1 MATLEDSTTHAALE
15 AGATPTERE
24 SERSAVPT
32 RLGPYVVT
40 GEIGE
45 GGMGV
50 VLAAYDPRLERKLA
64 IKLLRSA
71 TSESAQERLLREAR
85 ALAKM
90 SHPNVVQVFDVG
102 VHEGQAYIAMDHVQG
117 ETLREWMQTRRT
129 PTEIAVVFAQAA
141 RGLAAAHEAGIIHR
155 DFKPD
160 NALLS
165 ARPGEPPRVR
175 VLDFGIAS
183 VMDET
188 VATEVDLD
196 EIDAMQ
202 SSQER
207 LTQTG
212 AIVGTPAYMSPEQF
226 RGQPAGASSDQFS
239 LCVALYEA
247 MYGTRPFRG
256 GSRVELAM
264 SVMNG
269 TRAPSPTDR
278 PMPRWLVEI
287 CDRGLQNDPAH
298 RFESTRALVH
308 ALEQGVSRKPRL
320 FAALA
325 VGGGVAAVAGVA
337 ATQAFAPTEDPCAAT
352 MEAAEAMWND
362 AERTNVRNAFEGYG
376 ASFATQALP
385 RVEASLDAWVE
396 DYRAQRRDACEATA
410 VRHTQSDSLLDRRIA
425 CLDARA
431 QDFQAT
437 VEVFTESD
445 PTIAER
451 ANRIVEALPELS
463 PCRNVDALREGVA
476 PPSVEQAPAVERA
489 RTSIARGRVLGEAG
503 RNDEAV
509 EVLERAEAEALA
521 TGYDPVVLEARIP
534 LGRWRRDADKLDE
547 AEATLEAAYLSAL
560 QLRDFERAAETQ
572 IVLAYLEGVK
582 RSDADAG
589 RRAVDVAEALGG
601 KEMPSKQ
608 QAALARVRGDVALT
622 AARYGDAKEAYA
634 EALRIRRER
643 GESEGESAGW
653 ILQSLSMVHL
663 REGDYDEAA
672 ARCEEAVRTLETAL
686 GVDHPSLPPAFNSLA
701 LTHERLAQY
710 PEAIAAL
717 ERAFEITESSRSAAH
732 FTKGVLAQ
740 NLGGMWVQ
748 QRNYEAARPW
758 LERSKQSF
766 EQALDDDNPAFA
778 GVLGMLSDVELAE
791 GNVAEAR
798 AGYERSLSLREKA
811 MGPRNGNLMSSLVG
825 LAKVANAEGKAGEA
839 LRFTTRAL
847 HELDAEKLDPE
858 DKGVV
863 LHQRAVALVA
873 LERKG
878 EAAAAVR
885 DARRSFADAGVTADL
900 ERQELEAWVESA
912 ALQVPPTQP

>member
-1 MATLEDSTTHAALE
+1 MATLEDSTTHAAL
-15 AGATPTERE
+15 ADGATPTERE
-24 SERSAVPT
+24 SERSSVPT

-64 IKLLRSA
+64 VKLLRSA

-102 VHEGQAYIAMDHVQG
+102 VHEGQAYVAMDHVQG
-117 ETLREWMQTRRT
+117 ETLREWMKTPRT

-160 NALLS
+160 NVLLS

-183 VMDET
+183 MVDEAMPT
-188 VATEVDLD
+188 DIDLD
-196 EIDAMQ
+196 EGEAMQ

-207 LTQTG
+207 LTRTG

-226 RGQPAGASSDQFS
+226 RGQSAGAPSDQFS
-239 LCVALYEA
+239 LCVALYET
-247 MYGTRPFRG
+247 MYRTRPFQG
-256 GSRVELAM
+256 SSRVELAM

-269 TRAPSPTDR
+269 TRAPVPTDR
-278 PMPRWLVEI
+278 HMPRWLVAI
-287 CDRGLQNDPAH
+287 CDRGLQNDPSL

-308 ALEQGVSRKPRL
+308 ALEHGVSRKPRI

-337 ATQAFAPTEDPCAAT
+337 AAQAFAPKEDPCAAT
-352 MEAAEAMWND
+352 MEMADAMWSD
-362 AERTNVRNAFEGYG
+362 TERTKVRTAFEGYDSG
-376 ASFATQALP
+376 FATQALP
-385 RVEASLDAWVE
+385 RVEAGLDAWVE

-410 VRHTQSDSLLDRRIA
+410 VRHTQSESLLDRRIA

-431 QDFQAT
+431 QDFKAT
-437 VEVFTESD
+437 VDVFAERD
-445 PTIAER
+445 PAIAER
-451 ANRIVEALPELS
+451 ANRLVEALPELA

-476 PPSVEQAPAVERA
+476 PPSADQAPAVERA
-489 RTSIARGRVLGEAG
+489 RASIARGRVLGEAG

-509 EVLERAEAEALA
+509 QVLEGAEAEALA
-521 TGYDPVVLEARIP
+521 TGYDPVVMEARIP
-534 LGRWRRDADKLDE
+534 LGRWRRDADRLDE
-547 AEATLEAAYLSAL
+547 AEATLHAAYLTAL
-560 QLRDFERAAETQ
+560 RLRDFERAAEAQ
-572 IVLAYLEGVK
+572 LVLAYLEGVK
-582 RSDADAG
+582 RSDSDAG

-601 KEMPSKQ
+601 DQMPSKQ

-622 AARYGDAKEAYA
+622 AARYDDAKDAYA

-643 GESEGESAGW
+643 GEGDGESVGW

-672 ARCEEAVRTLETAL
+672 ARCEEAVRTLEAAL

-748 QRNYEAARPW
+748 QRDYDAARPW

-778 GVLGMLSDVELAE
+778 GVIGMLSDVALAE
-791 GNVAEAR
+791 GKVAEAR
-798 AGYERSLSLREKA
+798 AGYERSLRLREDA

-825 LAKVANAEGKAGEA
+825 LAKVANVEGNAAEA
-839 LRFTTRAL
+839 LQFTTRAL

-858 DKGVV
+858 DRGVV

-873 LERKG
+873 LDRRAD
-878 EAAAAVR
+878 AAAAVR
-885 DARRSFADAGVTADL
+885 QARGSFDDAGVTADL
-900 ERQELEAWVESA
+900 EREELEAWVKSA
-912 ALQVPPTQP
+912 ALEVPLSQP